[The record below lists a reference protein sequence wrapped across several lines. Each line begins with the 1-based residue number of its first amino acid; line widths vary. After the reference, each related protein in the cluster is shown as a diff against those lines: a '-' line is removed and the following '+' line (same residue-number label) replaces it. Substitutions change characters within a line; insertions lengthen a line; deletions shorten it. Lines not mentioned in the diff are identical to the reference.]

1 MISVLVVDDHDLVRS
16 GISRLLADANGVEV
30 VGEACSGEEAI
41 ARVREREPDVVLMD
55 VQMPGIGGLE
65 ATRKI
70 IASDLG
76 TRVIAVTACD
86 ENPFAKRLFEA
97 GASGYLTK
105 GAQLDE
111 MVTAIRRVHS
121 GQKYVSPEIAQRM
134 ALQQWDV
141 REEQNPFERLS
152 EREMQV
158 ALMIVNCH
166 KVPDIA
172 DKLFLSSKT
181 VNTHRYRLFEKLEI
195 NSDVELTHLAYLHG
209 LIDRRNGG

>member
-16 GISRLLADANGVEV
+16 GISRILADANGVEV
-30 VGEACSGEEAI
+30 IGEASSGEDAI
-41 ARVREREPDVVLMD
+41 TQVRLHEPDVVLMD

-70 IASDLG
+70 ISSDLG
-76 TRVIAVTACD
+76 SRVIAVTACD
-86 ENPFAKRLFEA
+86 ENPFARRLFDA

-105 GAQLDE
+105 GADAEE
-111 MVTAIRRVHS
+111 MVTAIRKVHS
-121 GQKYVSPEIAQRM
+121 GQRYISPEIAQRM
-134 ALQQWDV
+134 ALQSWDAK
-141 REEQNPFERLS
+141 EENPFDRLS
-152 EREMQV
+152 ERELQV
-158 ALMIVNCH
+158 SLMIVNCQ

-181 VNTHRYRLFEKLEI
+181 VNTHRYRVFEKLGI

-209 LIDRRNGG
+209 LVDRRNGG